1 MSNVYRKVWNSM
13 NGMEDTWRE
22 KHIELHVRTGYSGM
36 YGFGSP
42 DQFLN
47 LAAEWEQPAIAF
59 TDFGVTGGFPAISR
73 LAERSQLKVIYVC
86 EVIMLPTDCGIL
98 PVLDTMLCSS
108 L

>member
-1 MSNVYRKVWNSM
+1 M
-13 NGMEDTWRE
+13 NGREDTCRE